1 MASAEVLQCLL
12 IYFIMAEGGSYFK
25 EDGASQFEDDLG
37 GHIYYLMFIE
47 FLSLFLEILSLFL
60 EILSIFIEIFIYFS

>member
-37 GHIYYLMFIE
+37 GNIYYLMFIE
-47 FLSLFLEILSLFL
+47 FLSLFF
-60 EILSIFIEIFIYFS
+60 